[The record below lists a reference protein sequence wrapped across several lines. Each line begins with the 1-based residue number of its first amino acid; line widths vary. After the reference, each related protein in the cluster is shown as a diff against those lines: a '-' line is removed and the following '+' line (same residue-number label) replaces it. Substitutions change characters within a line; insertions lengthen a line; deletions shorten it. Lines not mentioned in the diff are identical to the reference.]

1 MSTPKAQK
9 ETFLLYRIRVHKD
22 RSAFGELHD
31 QYAPGVFRFLRAKL
45 PSKEDAEDILSLT
58 FLRAWNYL
66 VSTHVESASGL
77 VFTIA
82 RAGIAEFYRRKRP
95 STEPL
100 DTEEGVQEHLAS
112 DDGADMRR
120 TEAKTELA
128 LVKEVLAEFTEDE
141 RLAFSLRF
149 LDGLS
154 VAEVA
159 ERIEKTENATHVLL
173 HRLKKRIQKR
183 FP

>member
-45 PSKEDAEDILSLT
+45 PSKEVAEDVLSLT

-66 VSTHVESASGL
+66 ASTHVESASGL

-82 RAGIAEFYRRKRP
+82 RAGVAEFYRRKRP
-95 STEPL
+95 ATETL
-100 DTEEGVQEHLAS
+100 ETEDGMPEHLAS
-112 DDGADMRR
+112 DDGADVRR

-128 LVKEVLAEFTEDE
+128 LVKEAMQEFTEDE

-149 LDGLS
+149 LEGLS
-154 VAEVA
+154 VGEVA